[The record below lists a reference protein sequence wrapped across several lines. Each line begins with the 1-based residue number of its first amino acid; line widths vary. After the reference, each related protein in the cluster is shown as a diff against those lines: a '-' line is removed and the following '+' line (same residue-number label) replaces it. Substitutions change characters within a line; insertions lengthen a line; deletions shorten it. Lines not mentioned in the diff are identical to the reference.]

1 MIDYTFSALN
11 LTNEEVLSL
20 NEDQALKRLDAL
32 IQEAYDIYNFGIEEY
47 ITKDKKKRSY
57 TFALFSGGSD
67 STILLYLFKDIAD
80 YALHIRTGI
89 GLDETYEYVVDTCN
103 KFNIPI
109 KTYSPDEQNTYEN
122 LIKVYGFPGP
132 SQHFLMYQR
141 LKERSLRK
149 AVKEN
154 NIPKKERIVFLSG
167 KRRDES
173 VRRMLSPEFE
183 RNRSVVWISPIVN
196 WTKADINLF
205 RKLNPDIPRSFV
217 SDMIH
222 MSGECLCGAFAKV
235 GEREQLKLFF
245 PEFDQRLSALE
256 NMVNEESE
264 CPLERRVWGWGV
276 GRKNRKRNKKIGDLC
291 STCEYNNDDN
301 KY

>member
-1 MIDYTFSALN
+1 M
-11 LTNEEVLSL
+11 
-20 NEDQALKRLDAL
+20 
-32 IQEAYDIYNFGIEEY
+32 
-47 ITKDKKKRSY
+47 
-57 TFALFSGGSD
+57 
-67 STILLYLFKDIAD
+67 LYLFKDIAD

-264 CPLERRVWGWGV
+264 CPPERRVWGWGV